1 MNVQFDL
8 GGGASLALPAEIV
21 ASRLIDCLRSQQA
34 PAIITPQRT
43 KIGEYLVGQ
52 GGIYIGDI
60 LGEDGMLYGLV
71 VSKEKDL
78 GKATWSA
85 NSGSLQSS
93 AWDGL
98 SNTNALRDHSPA
110 AKLAAGYECDSHSD
124 FYLPAQRELMIAA
137 ANASHLFDKDSW
149 YWSSTAY
156 GTGSAWAVDFEYGSV
171 NYYGR
176 RRDEFR
182 VRPFRRFAH

>member
-60 LGEDGMLYGLV
+60 LGEDGML
-71 VSKEKDL
+71 
-78 GKATWSA
+78 
-85 NSGSLQSS
+85 
-93 AWDGL
+93 
-98 SNTNALRDHSPA
+98 
-110 AKLAAGYECDSHSD
+110 
-124 FYLPAQRELMIAA
+124 
-137 ANASHLFDKDSW
+137 
-149 YWSSTAY
+149 
-156 GTGSAWAVDFEYGSV
+156 
-171 NYYGR
+171 
-176 RRDEFR
+176 
-182 VRPFRRFAH
+182 